1 LEKSEISFP
10 FWNKQNVIPFMRAY
24 GWSAEAAGKKFFC
37 SLVPSLFLL
46 QEKPWTLKSRDETA
60 PIVL

>member
-10 FWNKQNVIPFMRAY
+10 FWNKRNVIPFMRAY
-24 GWSAEAAGKKFFC
+24 GWYAEAAGKEFFC

-46 QEKPWTLKSRDETA
+46 QKKTLDSE
-60 PIVL
+60 VQG